1 MLAPMTSRL
10 LPLGL
15 VAAALLAFA
24 PGPAAQSACD
34 RDCLR
39 GLITQYLDAL
49 IAHDPARLPVTPTL
63 KFTEDA
69 VTMKLGDGLWKTAT
83 RLRPFRMDIL
93 DVRAGVA
100 GTHVLVEEGP
110 GATPSMVAV
119 RMKIE
124 NRRIA
129 EIETM
134 VVRNRT
140 EGFFFQPD
148 ALKAASAAMTR

>member
-1 MLAPMTSRL
+1 MLARMTSRL

-24 PGPAAQSACD
+24 PAPAAQSACD

-39 GLITQYLDAL
+39 GLITLYLDAL
-49 IAHDPARLPVTPTL
+49 IAHDPARVPVTPTL
-63 KFTEDA
+63 KVTEDA
-69 VTMKLGDGLWKTAT
+69 VPMTLGDGLWKTAT

-110 GATPSMVAV
+110 STPLGTGATPSMVAV

-129 EIETM
+129 TILQKQN
-134 VVRNRT
+134 V
-140 EGFFFQPD
+140 
-148 ALKAASAAMTR
+148 